1 MVRVDLVNGAIYLV
15 NGIIALP
22 VLIFFLFGVGMV
34 RFFNHDLL

>member
-34 RFFNHDLL
+34 RFFTSLRF